1 MIHDNLELGKLAQ
14 CISVTSLKKLKNKI
28 LEKASN
34 PNFLYRDKPGFF
46 FFWPVG
52 LKNNTINS
60 QEGDFYLAYRPHL
73 AFYRLM
79 CTCTIQLA
87 LAS

>member
-1 MIHDNLELGKLAQ
+1 MIHDNLELGKLSQ

-34 PNFLYRDKPGFF
+34 PNSLYKISQGFF
-46 FFWPVG
+46 WLVG

-73 AFYRLM
+73 AFYR
-79 CTCTIQLA
+79 QYVYF
-87 LAS
+87 